1 MDAQASQANPSGEVY
16 QRKLENALGR
26 VTTAEEK
33 VQRLE
38 TELGDNE
45 SSRSRMEA
53 ELEEN
58 EQEIGQLQGE
68 LATQRE
74 QLHKEI
80 ELDRFRCVEE
90 ERRKWEARESRLVD
104 QLEIVQRSHVV
115 ATTTSADAERKLLL
129 SELEAARQEFQKW
142 KVSVKQNS
150 WRLKS

>member
-1 MDAQASQANPSGEVY
+1 MDAQASQANPSAEVY
-16 QRKLENALGR
+16 QRKLEKALGR

-45 SSRSRMEA
+45 SSRSQMEA

-104 QLEIVQRSHVV
+104 QLERLSKGATLLPPLPLLMLKGNSCYLNWKQQGKNFRSG
-115 ATTTSADAERKLLL
+115 RY
-129 SELEAARQEFQKW
+129 Q
-142 KVSVKQNS
+142 
-150 WRLKS
+150 